1 MGAQQSS
8 DRHEEQSGGGLA
20 VAKICYYE
28 LLGVDREATDEE
40 IKKSYRRK
48 ALELHPDRNYD
59 DVENATRRFAE
70 IQSAYEVLSDP
81 QERAWYDSHREA
93 ILRGAEADDYDH
105 PPEFNNVRLT
115 STEDILSLIR
125 RFNST
130 VPFTDDPMGF
140 YGILNETFAHLADE
154 EDAVR
159 DSNSVHRVDYPSF
172 GESSDEYEPNVK
184 AFYAN
189 WAGFSTVKT
198 FAWKDKYRLSDA
210 PDRRVRRAMEKEN
223 KKMRDDAIKEF
234 NDAVRFLVTFARK
247 RDPRYL
253 PNSQTD
259 AERQSALR
267 NAAAAQAAR
276 SRAANMEKLA
286 EDHLVPEWAQ
296 SRQDDADAGSF
307 TQSEEE
313 SEVEHIEC
321 VVCDKTFKSEKSFEA
336 HERSKKHLKAVQQ
349 LRRQMRAEDVDMNV
363 EVLPGTS
370 GETAADLRDSG
381 DQMVHSGDEE
391 VRSVDGLDVHDVQT
405 HLHVAGG
412 GESKTAVLPTD
423 GDYVDNVS
431 NTDDDDGDDDDDDEY
446 ASRAVVE
453 GRIAG
458 VGDTKD
464 GLDGNYILNTDKD
477 SGFSVDERNHLDIPA
492 KKPGKAKAKREKK
505 AAREAAAQ
513 LEEPQHLCGV
523 CHEAF
528 PSKTKLFSHIRD
540 EDHAAPKTTGI
551 PNTKTRKKKR

>member
-286 EDHLVPEWAQ
+286 DDHLVPEWAQ

-321 VVCDKTFKSEKSFEA
+321 VVWD
-336 HERSKKHLKAVQQ
+336 
-349 LRRQMRAEDVDMNV
+349 
-363 EVLPGTS
+363 G
-370 GETAADLRDSG
+370 G

-412 GESKTAVLPTD
+412 GESKTAVLSTD

-464 GLDGNYILNTDKD
+464 GLDGNYILNTDKG

-523 CHEAF
+523 CHETF
-528 PSKTKLFSHIRD
+528 PSKTKLSSHIRD

>member
-8 DRHEEQSGGGLA
+8 DRHQEQSGAGLA
-20 VAKICYYE
+20 AAKICYYE

-93 ILRGAEADDYDH
+93 ILRGADADDYDH
-105 PPEFNNVRLT
+105 PPEFNNIRLT

-159 DSNSVHRVDYPSF
+159 DSNSVHMVDYPPF

-184 AFYAN
+184 AFYAS
-189 WAGFSTVKT
+189 WAGFSTAKT

-267 NAAAAQAAR
+267 SAAAAQAAR
-276 SRAANMEKLA
+276 SRAANMEKLT

-349 LRRQMRAEDVDMNV
+349 LRRQMRAEDVDMNA

-370 GETAADLRDSG
+370 GGTAADLRDG
-381 DQMVHSGDEE
+381 DDHMVHSGNEE
-391 VRSVDGLDVHDVQT
+391 VRSVDGLDVLNDVQP
-405 HLHVAGG
+405 HLPMAGG
-412 GESKTAVLPTD
+412 EESKTALLPTNS
-423 GDYVDNVS
+423 GYVDNVS
-431 NTDDDDGDDDDDDEY
+431 NTDDDGNDDDDDEY
-446 ASRAVVE
+446 ASRATVE
-453 GRIAG
+453 GRIVG
-458 VGDTKD
+458 VVDTKD
-464 GLDGNYILNTDKD
+464 GLDGTHASNTDKG
-477 SGFSVDERNHLDIPA
+477 SGFSMDERNHLDIPA

-528 PSKTKLFSHIRD
+528 SSKTKLFSHIRD

>member
-8 DRHEEQSGGGLA
+8 DRHQEQSGARLA

-93 ILRGAEADDYDH
+93 ILRGADADDYDH
-105 PPEFNNVRLT
+105 PPEFNNIRLT

-140 YGILNETFAHLADE
+140 YG
-154 EDAVR
+154 
-159 DSNSVHRVDYPSF
+159 DSNSIHRVDYPPF
-172 GESSDEYEPNVK
+172 GESIDEYEPNVK
-184 AFYAN
+184 AFYAS

-276 SRAANMEKLA
+276 SRAANMEKLT

-321 VVCDKTFKSEKSFEA
+321 IVCDKTFKSEKSFEA

-370 GETAADLRDSG
+370 GWTAADLRDG
-381 DQMVHSGDEE
+381 DDQMVHSGDEE
-391 VRSVDGLDVHDVQT
+391 VSG
-405 HLHVAGG
+405 
-412 GESKTAVLPTD
+412 
-423 GDYVDNVS
+423 YVDNVS
-431 NTDDDDGDDDDDDEY
+431 TTDDDDGNDDDDDD
-446 ASRAVVE
+446 
-453 GRIAG
+453 
-458 VGDTKD
+458 
-464 GLDGNYILNTDKD
+464 
-477 SGFSVDERNHLDIPA
+477 GFSMGERNHLDIPA

-513 LEEPQHLCGV
+513 LEEPQHLCGI
-523 CHEAF
+523 
-528 PSKTKLFSHIRD
+528 S
-540 EDHAAPKTTGI
+540 
-551 PNTKTRKKKR
+551 NTKTRKKKR